1 MRSDVDGFLTII
13 YSILLIYSYR
23 EKDESYYSYLYYANH
38 TNIPITWNFH
48 VLNKLEVVE
57 FFA

>member
-13 YSILLIYSYR
+13 YSILLIYSYI

-38 TNIPITWNFH
+38 TNIPIT
-48 VLNKLEVVE
+48 
-57 FFA
+57 